1 MKEKRNEQFKKGIL
15 PMLILHI
22 ISKEKNYGYNIVIKF
37 NELSGGI
44 LTIKEGTLYPILY
57 RLEEDGS
64 IISEWHMP
72 TDNSKP
78 KKYYSITPKG
88 RQVLDEQWL
97 VWKELEKVVNNFEK
111 I

>member
-37 NELSGGI
+37 NELCDGI
-44 LTIKEGTLYPILY
+44 LILKEGTLYPILH
-57 RLEEDGS
+57 RLEEEGA
-64 IISEWHMP
+64 IISEWSIP
-72 TDNSKP
+72 SDNSKP
-78 KKYYSITPKG
+78 KKYYSITTKG
-88 RQVLDEQWL
+88 KQILDEQWL
-97 VWKELEKVVNNFEK
+97 IWKELERVVNHVEK

>member
-1 MKEKRNEQFKKGIL
+1 MKEKRNDQFKKGIL

-22 ISKEKNYGYNIVIKF
+22 ISKDKNYGYNIVIKF
-37 NELSGGI
+37 NELCGGM

-57 RLEEDGS
+57 RLEEDGA

-72 TDNSKP
+72 AGNSKP
-78 KKYYSITPKG
+78 KKYYSITSRG
-88 RQVLDEQWL
+88 RQILDEQWL